1 MAKQIELKEYEFL
14 QTKDETQKYYIN
26 EKSFL
31 DIEKFVLDNEESA
44 QYLKITTKKGY
55 GKVLQAQNFVGLIQ
69 TKDHFNKDAENT

>member
-31 DIEKFVLDNEESA
+31 DIEKFV
-44 QYLKITTKKGY
+44 
-55 GKVLQAQNFVGLIQ
+55 
-69 TKDHFNKDAENT
+69 